1 MKVLLQRDGMDCGP
15 SCLVMVALHYG
26 KLVDRDKLRRISSLG
41 KDGVS
46 LLGISK
52 AAEEIGFRTV
62 GGRLSFETLA
72 SEVPLPCIVH
82 WNQNHFVIVYK
93 IKRHRKGH
101 YMISVADPGKGLV
114 TYTKEEFCEHWVSTK
129 TNGEKKVL
137 HSFLNPRSN
146 FIRKRMQKQ
155 FLLKIA

>member
-1 MKVLLQRDGMDCGP
+1 MDCGP

-62 GGRLSFETLA
+62 GGA
-72 SEVPLPCIVH
+72 P
-82 WNQNHFVIVYK
+82 
-93 IKRHRKGH
+93 
-101 YMISVADPGKGLV
+101 
-114 TYTKEEFCEHWVSTK
+114 
-129 TNGEKKVL
+129 
-137 HSFLNPRSN
+137 
-146 FIRKRMQKQ
+146 Q
-155 FLLKIA
+155 F